1 MLKLKKHV
9 TVMKICIKII
19 LLPRKKYTFLSR
31 KRNPIHAMPLYHG
44 DQTNTLSLV
53 SPPPIMINN
62 HEGNQNFTKKM

>member
-53 SPPPIMINN
+53 SPPPIMID
-62 HEGNQNFTKKM
+62 KKLRQPEFYNKM